1 MGVLRRA
8 PKILKIPKN
17 SNYLAAI
24 TIYTD
29 GSSLGNPGPG
39 GFGCVLLAGPHRK
52 EIAQG
57 YRLTTNNRME
67 LMAVCVALEALKFE
81 GSEVTIY
88 SDSKYVVD
96 AVEKRW
102 VFGWERK
109 GFSGKKNPDLWMR
122 FLRVYR
128 RHHVRFVWVKGHAE
142 TVENNRCD
150 QLAVAAAN
158 GQNLLEDSGYTP
170 ES

>member
-1 MGVLRRA
+1 M
-8 PKILKIPKN
+8 PQ
-17 SNYLAAI
+17 I

-39 GFGCVLLAGPHRK
+39 GYGVVLLSGPYRK
-52 EIAQG
+52 ELSEG
-57 YRLTTNNRME
+57 FRLTTNNRME

-81 GSEVTIY
+81 GSEVTLY

-96 AVEKRW
+96 AVEKKW
-102 VFGWERK
+102 VYGWLK
-109 GFSGKKNPDLWMR
+109 KNFQGKKNPDLWMR

-128 RHHVRFVWVKGHAE
+128 KHKVRFVWVKGHAE

-150 QLAVAAAN
+150 ELAVAAAN
-158 GQNLLEDSGYTP
+158 NSAHLKEDIGYRN
-170 ES
+170 EQ